1 MHGNISEFLSN
12 VNKHGISKNSHFD
25 VQFMPPGGIGSMDIP
40 EILNFRCEAAELP
53 GRQIVTA
60 DSKIYGPIYKT
71 PYGTMVSEMTMTFI
85 DTNQMKIRLFFE
97 DWMNII
103 FDPNMNQ
110 LEYLDTFVGQ
120 AQVTQYDTEG
130 DGNTLKPIL
139 RFNLINIFPTNI
151 NQLATS
157 WSDDSP
163 HKLAVTFFYER
174 YVMIEFI

>member
-1 MHGNISEFLSN
+1 
-12 VNKHGISKNSHFD
+12 
-25 VQFMPPGGIGSMDIP
+25 
-40 EILNFRCEAAELP
+40 
-53 GRQIVTA
+53 
-60 DSKIYGPIYKT
+60 
-71 PYGTMVSEMTMTFI
+71 
-85 DTNQMKIRLFFE
+85 
-97 DWMNII
+97 
-103 FDPNMNQ
+103 MNQ

-120 AQVTQYDTEG
+120 ARVTQYDTEG